1 MTQSHQH
8 ELSHGEKP
16 DPVELFYE
24 FESDRRCRLTVGH
37 LCLVLQPM
45 GVNEVVAIDETQLTL
60 KTDQTK
66 PDTVEGVE
74 ADHKVQRATLQTT
87 VLQIQNG
94 RF

>member
-1 MTQSHQH
+1 
-8 ELSHGEKP
+8 
-16 DPVELFYE
+16 
-24 FESDRRCRLTVGH
+24 
-37 LCLVLQPM
+37 M